1 MNPIALSFPLVRG
14 LRTAQRIA
22 AVRPPPMTP
31 ASTPSIPAATPRR
44 YTLFI
49 SYRHA
54 DNVEMGR
61 KWATWLHESV
71 ENYEIPEDLVGR
83 TDLRGNPVPP
93 SLYPVFRDE
102 EELPADADLS
112 TNLRRALENSG
123 LLVVICSPRA
133 AKSRFV
139 ADEIRHFKEIGKS
152 DRILALMIDG
162 EPDASE
168 DPAKRET
175 FGPDAECFPEP
186 LRYGVPGEDGCIDWT
201 KRTEPIAADCRPGGR
216 PEQGWTTAAA
226 YQAWLEIQPG
236 IGRAERNAAVRA
248 YAERLE
254 LAKLKVIAGALGLPL
269 GELTQRDKARQ
280 LRKARQR
287 SRLLIGLSTV
297 FALLAAAAALLGW
310 IANERRQEADIQRK
324 QADTE
329 RRAADVARA
338 EAEREKQQAVATLAA
353 SDFQEG
359 IHRLQQPGTARDG
372 LAYLARAARAGHPA
386 AATRIWTLFQ
396 ERSFW
401 LPAAAAGDPPAPAPR
416 RMREIKPPRR
426 FGNYAEPTWYAES
439 ADGKRCITVVSNALA
454 GEGTIAFRF
463 WTTAGEPIGP
473 WRSLD
478 YEGDS
483 YLSGI
488 DAAALSDDGRFAA
501 IVASPWRQPQ
511 IVEVWDVDLGRPIDK
526 PFPAGGGHP
535 NDQGGAFGD
544 LWFQPAEPD
553 APGPLLVTLSNR
565 GSATV
570 HRLDTESSTIWR
582 IASNEHDQPV
592 ILAELR
598 PGLDLFASAAVDGS
612 VHICRLS
619 TGEAVGWPLRDIG
632 AVEALR
638 IDAADRITLL
648 AGGKASSWSLIRP
661 ERLPGPSQQRLQGN
675 RQKGLQKTWPA
686 GDEEEPAADAPLPVD
701 ELGDLRLQI
710 LDRSLLQVVDASQ
723 SGAPPFWSRR
733 FPSSV
738 AHARFVSDELVL
750 AQTEFFSTELWN
762 LRSDALEAPAI
773 RESSLFAPGNASDT
787 VLLSSLSPDRSRL
800 LTRSFRWIPPNVGI
814 HAFTVWD
821 TATGKPLSD
830 RRLCVEDIA
839 LDEGDTPPETHAE
852 FSADGVWL
860 FFGRCGNNEPD
871 TVTSHLQLIPPS
883 AVVPLIPDLAE
894 ALGGL
899 RLGSDNNLQPVSGN
913 LSATLDTIRRT
924 LAD

>member
-1 MNPIALSFPLVRG
+1 
-14 LRTAQRIA
+14 
-22 AVRPPPMTP
+22 MTP
-31 ASTPSIPAATPRR
+31 ASTPSTPAATPRR

-54 DNVEMGR
+54 DNLEMGR

-71 ENYEIPEDLVGR
+71 ENYEIPEDLIGR

-168 DPAKRET
+168 DPSKRET
-175 FGPDAECFPEP
+175 FGPGAECFPEP
-186 LRYGVPGEDGCIDWT
+186 LRYGVPGEDGGIAWT
-201 KRTEPIAADCRPGGR
+201 TRAAPTAADCRPGGR

-226 YQAWLEIQPG
+226 YQAWLETQPG

-269 GELTQRDKARQ
+269 GELTRRDKVRQ

-297 FALLAAAAALLGW
+297 FALLAAAAALLGG
-310 IANERRQEADIQRK
+310 IANQRRKEADHQRSQADIQR
-324 QADTE
+324 Q
-329 RRAADVARA
+329 AADAARA
-338 EAEREKQQAVATLAA
+338 DAEREKRQAVATLAA

-359 IHRLQQPGTARDG
+359 IHRLQHPGTARDG
-372 LAYLARAARAGHPA
+372 LAYLARATRAGHPA
-386 AATRIWTLFQ
+386 AAARIWTLFQ

-401 LPAAAAGDPPAPAPR
+401 LPAASENPPAPTQR
-416 RMREIKPPRR
+416 RMRRTKPPRR
-426 FGNYAEPTWYAES
+426 FGDYAEPTWYAES
-439 ADGKRCITVVSNALA
+439 ADGKRCVTVVSNALA
-454 GEGTIAFRF
+454 GEGMIAFRF
-463 WTTAGEPIGP
+463 WTTSGEPIGP

-478 YEGDS
+478 YQGDS
-483 YLSGI
+483 HLSGI
-488 DAAALSDDGRFAA
+488 EAAVLSGDGRFAA
-501 IVASPWRQPQ
+501 IVASPWREPQ
-511 IVEVWDVDLGRPIDK
+511 VVEIWDVDLGRPIDK
-526 PFPAGGGHP
+526 PFPASGGHP
-535 NDQGGAFGD
+535 NDQGGAFHD
-544 LWFQPAEPD
+544 IWFQPAEPG

-565 GSATV
+565 GSAAV
-570 HRLDTESSTIWR
+570 HRIDAESSTIWHA
-582 IASNEHDQPV
+582 ASNEHDQPV
-592 ILAELR
+592 TLAELR
-598 PGLDLFASAAVDGS
+598 PDLDLFASAAIDGS

-619 TGEAVGWPLRDIG
+619 TGEAVGWPLGDMG

-638 IDAADRITLL
+638 IDADDRITLL

-661 ERLPGPSQQRLQGN
+661 ERLPGPSQRKLQGN
-675 RQKGLQKTWPA
+675 RQKGLQKTWST
-686 GDEEEPAADAPLPVD
+686 GDENEPAADAPLPVD
-701 ELGDLRLQI
+701 ELGGLRLQI
-710 LDRSLLQVVDASQ
+710 PDRFLLHLQVIDSSQ
-723 SGAPPFWSRR
+723 PAAPLWRRR
-733 FPSSV
+733 FPSPI

-762 LRSDALEAPAI
+762 LRRDALEAPAI
-773 RESSLFAPGNASDT
+773 RESSLFTPGSASDT
-787 VLLSSLSPDRSRL
+787 VLLSSLSPDGSRL

-830 RRLCVEDIA
+830 RRLSIDNVA

-852 FSADGVWL
+852 FSADGSWL
-860 FFGRCGNNEPD
+860 LFGRCGGDAPD
-871 TVTSHLQLIPPS
+871 TVTSHLQLSPPP
-883 AVVPLIPDLAE
+883 AIAPLIPALAE

-899 RLGSDNNLQPVSGN
+899 HLGADNDLRPIFGDS
-913 LSATLDTIRRT
+913 SATLDAVRQA